1 MSFQEPPVEPG
12 PLYALPIIGLSAAA
26 ISGVTLGIAR
36 HAIDI
41 LSEVARVKIGVR
53 TQQVISQHAV
63 LQADL
68 GRAEGLLRSGRAL
81 LYQTLDEIWQVAAAG
96 ETLSIMQRA
105 ALFLAATQAAQ
116 AAIQT
121 VDLMFSAGGSASLY
135 ASSRMERCLRDIRTA
150 GQHAAVAS
158 QLRNVWPGLAGPRC
172 QRKSGATDG

>member
-1 MSFQEPPVEPG
+1 
-12 PLYALPIIGLSAAA
+12 
-26 ISGVTLGIAR
+26 
-36 HAIDI
+36 
-41 LSEVARVKIGVR
+41 
-53 TQQVISQHAV
+53 VISQHAV

-121 VDLMFSAGGSASLY
+121 VDLMFSAGGSASVY
-135 ASSRMERCLRDIRTA
+135 ASGRMERCLRDIRTA
-150 GQHAAVAS
+150 GQHAAVVPANYEMFGQAS
-158 QLRNVWPGLAGPRC
+158 LGLDVSANPVLRVDDRSVG
-172 QRKSGATDG
+172 